1 MLTALVTQKQSG
13 LVILD
18 YFFLYPAGH
27 FGFMP
32 VTFFTVFPFTQL
44 IVFLS
49 ATIVSVSKIFT
60 VAETG
65 AKIVV
70 PAAFAVTE
78 QFPALIKLRVDPVI
92 EQIPA
97 EVVENNIATF
107 PEAVAVKSNILLF
120 TSTL

>member
-1 MLTALVTQKQSG
+1 ML
-13 LVILD
+13 
-18 YFFLYPAGH
+18 
-27 FGFMP
+27 
-32 VTFFTVFPFTQL
+32 VTFFTVFPFIQL
-44 IVFLS
+44 TVFLS
-49 ATIVSVSKIFT
+49 TTEVPVSKIFT

-97 EVVENNIATF
+97 EVVEKDIAPF
-107 PEAVAVKSNILLF
+107 PEAVAVKSSILLF